1 MATNSKQARRDA
13 ENKRQNYRIVYDNYF
28 ENLFHNS
35 VEVVDLPEE
44 LPKRYLLKTLYRRG
58 GIAYD
63 KELNLYLPFNA
74 EGVDLYGLPTMYT
87 LVGYNGFV
95 VRRSPADVVILRAN
109 DLRQP
114 IKEFCDI
121 QAEKIV
127 NIDMAIEQ
135 NLEAIKTMTIVS
147 VADRPTLLTLG
158 NIAESRQIGASMVF
172 INKSAIQGS
181 EISVQPTGAT
191 YLVDKLQNAREKV
204 FNEALQHLGI
214 STVNTA
220 KAERVQTEEITTAQ
234 GQAIENINTVIDTF
248 NHDAE
253 KGGLSIRLKANT
265 ALIEDRELLKKEGNN
280 NEQ

>member
-1 MATNSKQARRDA
+1 MATNTKQARRDA

-172 INKSAIQGS
+172 VNKSA
-181 EISVQPTGAT
+181 
-191 YLVDKLQNAREKV
+191 LQNAREKV

>member
-1 MATNSKQARRDA
+1 
-13 ENKRQNYRIVYDNYF
+13 
-28 ENLFHNS
+28 
-35 VEVVDLPEE
+35 
-44 LPKRYLLKTLYRRG
+44 
-58 GIAYD
+58 
-63 KELNLYLPFNA
+63 
-74 EGVDLYGLPTMYT
+74 MYT

-121 QAEKIV
+121 QVEKIV

-172 INKSAIQGS
+172 INKSALQGS

-265 ALIEDRELLKKEGNN
+265 ALIEDREILKKEEDD